1 MEFAS
6 SRKPSSTD
14 LSEAFSKSEDVPI
27 ATDTAPWPSTSH
39 ALREARCFSVT
50 HWRRFSPLT
59 SENPQPSSLSLT
71 SRDSRG
77 NQRAPPPP
85 NPMCRR
91 RVCAVFALLTQIICS
106 LAPGT
111 GCRDRAPRVAQ
122 PSAQASQPLS
132 GSALRRARSEGGG
145 PEAGSA
151 GETPGCPRVGR
162 VRRVWG
168 AAACPSAQDTP
179 LPRALRPCPRG
190 QARAGDLGSASSRSR
205 SGKRAPGPLSVTSRS
220 SLHPHLHWEPRCVY
234 VLMSCA
240 SIRWQLSRGCFP
252 SGTEL

>member
-1 MEFAS
+1 M
-6 SRKPSSTD
+6 
-14 LSEAFSKSEDVPI
+14 
-27 ATDTAPWPSTSH
+27 
-39 ALREARCFSVT
+39 
-50 HWRRFSPLT
+50 
-59 SENPQPSSLSLT
+59 
-71 SRDSRG
+71 
-77 NQRAPPPP
+77 
-85 NPMCRR
+85 
-91 RVCAVFALLTQIICS
+91 FALLTQIICS

-145 PEAGSA
+145 PGGGKCRGDARLPACGTRQAGL
-151 GETPGCPRVGR
+151 GGCGVSLRTGHPPPQGP
-162 VRRVWG
+162 
-168 AAACPSAQDTP
+168 AP
-179 LPRALRPCPRG
+179 LPP
-190 QARAGDLGSASSRSR
+190 GDPGSASSRSR

>member
-1 MEFAS
+1 
-6 SRKPSSTD
+6 
-14 LSEAFSKSEDVPI
+14 
-27 ATDTAPWPSTSH
+27 
-39 ALREARCFSVT
+39 
-50 HWRRFSPLT
+50 
-59 SENPQPSSLSLT
+59 
-71 SRDSRG
+71 
-77 NQRAPPPP
+77 
-85 NPMCRR
+85 MCRR
-91 RVCAVFALLTQIICS
+91 PLTNIADESVPCLPCS
-106 LAPGT
+106 LRSSVHSPRGQAAETGPHGSRSHQLRHHSLCQAAPCAAPG
-111 GCRDRAPRVAQ
+111 PREA
-122 PSAQASQPLS
+122 A
-132 GSALRRARSEGGG
+132 

-179 LPRALRPCPRG
+179 LPRAPRPCPRG
-190 QARAGDLGSASSRSR
+190 QARAGDPGSASSRSR